1 MSNAHKR
8 IVFNPIGWIIGT
20 LVGIV
25 LISYILS
32 LTHPFKVI
40 YSEVDV
46 QEVPIDGS
54 IEVCRTI
61 DYNRDAR
68 VIINRSYI
76 RYENGLER
84 RLEGETTYITRG
96 KGLYK
101 VCRKEFLPR
110 DIEVGNWEVITT
122 TTYRYG
128 IWEHSFYL
136 ESIPIKV
143 IEQRK

>member
-1 MSNAHKR
+1 MSNVHKR
-8 IVFNPIGWIIGT
+8 IVYNPIGWIIGT
-20 LVGIV
+20 LVGIT
-25 LISYILS
+25 LISYTLS
-32 LTHPFKVI
+32 LTPPFKVT
-40 YSEVDV
+40 YTKVDV
-46 QEVPIDGS
+46 QEVTRDGS

-61 DYNRDAR
+61 DYNRNAR

-84 RLEGETTYITRG
+84 RLEGETTYITRSE
-96 KGLYK
+96 GLYK

-110 DIEVGNWEVITT
+110 DIAMGNWEVMTT
-122 TTYRYG
+122 TTYKYG

-143 IEQRK
+143 TE